1 MTYPRSIGASE
12 NIASF
17 TRITGM
23 TQGSVSSYER
33 KLNKQSTRGTWKN
46 LLTGA
51 RINAKTLSNPGSS
64 HNRFGGDKE
73 WQNSM
78 VKVIRMLHS
87 HLALASTKLCTKDTD
102 DTPLVVFLEIG
113 KYTVKQMLINTGT
126 SNVLF
131 CDAIAQIGI
140 PDSEIRPYV
149 PPLIRFTKWSLNSS
163 GVVNLPVHVNILL
176 GPWSSWSLMLRHH
189 TMASLADPHLIN
201 LRQPRL
207 HILLL

>member
-1 MTYPRSIGASE
+1 
-12 NIASF
+12 
-17 TRITGM
+17 
-23 TQGSVSSYER
+23 
-33 KLNKQSTRGTWKN
+33 
-46 LLTGA
+46 
-51 RINAKTLSNPGSS
+51 
-64 HNRFGGDKE
+64 
-73 WQNSM
+73 M

-149 PPLIRFTKWSLNSS
+149 PPLIRFTK
-163 GVVNLPVHVNILL
+163 
-176 GPWSSWSLMLRHH
+176 
-189 TMASLADPHLIN
+189 
-201 LRQPRL
+201 
-207 HILLL
+207 